1 MSWVDAMRII
11 AGAARGRG
19 LVAPAGEKTRPTS
32 DKLRGALFNI
42 LAPRVE
48 GARVLDLFSGT
59 GAFALEAMS
68 RGAASAVLVD
78 SDRRAIEAIRKNASA
93 VLGDS
98 AKARIEII
106 QSDYRKA
113 VGALSGAQFDLAF
126 LDPPYA
132 LVDVYADAIARLSA
146 RNLLADDVVLV
157 LERAKGSEQVSAPGF
172 YVYDART
179 YGDTAVDFMRRE
191 INE

>member
-1 MSWVDAMRII
+1 MGGAMRII
-11 AGAARGRG
+11 AGVARGRG

-42 LAPRVE
+42 LASRVE

-98 AKARIEII
+98 AKGRIEII
-106 QSDYRKA
+106 QADYRKA
-113 VGALSGAQFDLAF
+113 VDAFSGARFTLAF

-132 LVDVYADAIARLSA
+132 LVEAYADAIARLSA

-157 LERAKGSEQVSAPGF
+157 LERAKGSEQVCAPGF
-172 YVYDART
+172 CVYDART
-179 YGDTAVDFMRRE
+179 YGDTAVDFMHRE
-191 INE
+191 IIE

>member
-1 MSWVDAMRII
+1 MGGAMRII

-42 LAPRVE
+42 LASRVV
-48 GARVLDLFSGT
+48 GARVLDLFAGT

-68 RGAASAVLVD
+68 RGASSAVLVD
-78 SDRRAIEAIRKNASA
+78 SDRRAIEAIRRNASA

-98 AKARIEII
+98 ANAQVEII
-106 QSDYRKA
+106 ESDYRRA
-113 VGALSGAQFDLAF
+113 VGALAGAPFDIAF
-126 LDPPYA
+126 FDPPYA
-132 LVDVYADAIARLSA
+132 LFGAYADAIARLSA

-157 LERAKGSEQVSAPGF
+157 CERAKGSDSISAPGF
-172 YVYDART
+172 LVYDARA
-179 YGDTAVDFMRRE
+179 YGDTAVDFLRRE
-191 INE
+191 I